1 MCLKVGFFSI
11 KRTAKKDMIV
21 YKTIIRKVTKTINE
35 INDGDKFSGEI
46 CNIKCSGKISK
57 TKEGKLYLCT
67 NITKLKGSYCPRRHH
82 YLYSWLLDSDVTSI
96 IVNNVEMIGLI
107 TSTNIYVTPYQF
119 QSISMGET
127 YHSELIKENGEVNIG
142 LHSVKDF
149 YNSFND
155 HENFRVKC
163 IIPKGSKYYKGKWGS
178 SDSYASTSLKY
189 IDIIY

>member
-1 MCLKVGFFSI
+1 MCLRVGFFSI

-46 CNIKCSGKISK
+46 CNIECSGKISK

-67 NITKLKGSYCPRRHH
+67 NITKLNGSYCSERHS
-82 YLYSWLLDSDVTSI
+82 YLYSWHLDDGVTSI
-96 IVNNVEMIGLI
+96 IVNNVEMIGLTTEI
-107 TSTNIYVTPYQF
+107 NMYITPYKF
-119 QSISMGET
+119 QPITIGET
-127 YHSELIKENGEVNIG
+127 YHSELIKENRDVNIG

-149 YNSFND
+149 SNSFID
-155 HENFRVKC
+155 DENVSVKC

-178 SDSYASTSLKY
+178 LDSYASTSLKY